1 MAYTQNNPLS
11 RSSSPLNF
19 DGKGCAKDEGGPGCI
34 DKDEKGWF
42 IWNNKKGGIFK
53 RCDSKEDCEKIL
65 RVPAVHGG

>member
-1 MAYTQNNPLS
+1 MSYIQSNPLN
-11 RSSSPLNF
+11 RNSSPLNVQ
-19 DGKGCAKDEGGPGCI
+19 GKGCAKDEGGKGCI

>member
-1 MAYTQNNPLS
+1 MSYIQSNPLS
-11 RSSSPLNF
+11 RKASPLNE
-19 DGKGCAKDEGGPGCI
+19 GKGCAKDEGGKGCI
-34 DKDEKGWF
+34 AKDEKGWF